1 MKTRHAIPHLI
12 AITLLSIAAAGQA
25 VAITVT
31 NTSDGAAPGPA
42 GSLRKAI
49 NDAAAGDTID
59 FAVPPGEF
67 INLTA
72 GQLLIAKNVTIVG
85 PGARNLTITGNN
97 ASGIFEVAKDVT
109 MNLSGLTLS
118 GGFATTHP
126 PGMSFSEKLGGA
138 IYNLGNLTITACR
151 ITGNRASSNTTL
163 PFGDAFGGG
172 IFNSSSGTLTMRD
185 SEISSNSCDANQPE
199 GGGLDNDG
207 LANLTNCTVSN
218 NQLLVTGNN
227 FGYASGAGIY
237 ITGTDTVNLVN
248 CTINNNYFQTS
259 ADPNASGEGGGIVNS
274 ATVNLRN
281 TIVAQNGGTTDGP
294 DVSSGS
300 QGFTSQGHNL
310 IGKTDGSTGWITDPN
325 NPNHDYT
332 GTAAAPLVPGLVDP
346 DGTFAPIHNGGPT
359 NTVALLP
366 TSPAVD
372 KGDDVVLGAPY
383 NLTTDQR
390 GPGFSRKLAAHTD
403 IGAFELDQ
411 PQVGPD
417 FVVTTTDE
425 HTDGLCGM
433 ADCTLLEALNAS
445 NADASA
451 NTITFAPGVSGTIIN
466 STRPGRPITH
476 PLTIIGPGARTLTI
490 DGKGK
495 ARIFDVR
502 AGAGSVTISGLTL
515 ANGKALT
522 AGGST
527 FPTGSGGAILN
538 AASLTLT
545 DCTLIG
551 NSSVVHGGAI
561 LNNGSSS
568 GNATLT
574 LNNCTLTGNSATASG
589 GAIFNLGAAS
599 GHATLSMTNCT
610 LNQNSA
616 SQYGGAIYTD
626 GTNAGNAALTL
637 TNCTF
642 NQNTA
647 TLVAGGIYNDAFNQG
662 QALGAA
668 TLTVRN
674 TIFRGG
680 ASGANLVNEQGTITS
695 QGSNLSSDA
704 AGGDAATGPG
714 GFLNQAGDIR
724 NTDPKLDALQS
735 NGGPTDTVALQA
747 NSPAINAGND
757 SFAPPK
763 DQRGKPRIG
772 VSDIGAFEFT
782 PPSGVLGNVSTRL
795 QVGTGN
801 NVLFAGFI
809 IQGNASKTL
818 LIRSAGPSL
827 TQFGVPGALGNPQ
840 LELHDANNTIGTN
853 DNWQTTQ
860 IGGVITSDQAAA
872 IQNSGAAPLN
882 PAEPAIIATLPA
894 GSYTAIVQGVGGT
907 QGVATVEVYDLSPNN
922 GAILANIS
930 TRGFIQ
936 TGDNVMIGGFIV
948 VGNSSKVLI
957 RATGP
962 SLIPFGINNAL
973 ANPRLELHDGNGTLA
988 ANDDWQTTQIGG
1000 IITTDQ
1006 SAAIQSSGLAPSRR
1020 GRVRDHRHLGAGKL
1034 HGDRARS
1041 ERRDRRGPHRSL
1053 RAAVAGGT
1061 LPFFQTKSWK
1071 ARRLNFSPC
1080 CIRASA
1086 RNFVIWS
1093 LPI

>member
-1 MKTRHAIPHLI
+1 MKTRLSIPHLI

-31 NTSDGAAPGPA
+31 NTSDGAEPGPA

-49 NDAAAGDTID
+49 SDAAAGDTID
-59 FAVPPGEF
+59 FAVPSGEF

-97 ASGIFEVAKDVT
+97 ASGIFEVSKDVT
-109 MNLSGLTLS
+109 MKLSGLTLS
-118 GGFATTHP
+118 GGFATTR
-126 PGMSFSEKLGGA
+126 GSFEVKLGGA

-151 ITGNRASSNTTL
+151 ITGNRASSSFSTG
-163 PFGDAFGGG
+163 FGDAHGAGIYNGGR
-172 IFNSSSGTLTMRD
+172 GTLTMRD
-185 SEISSNSCDANQPE
+185 SEISSNVCDAQTSS
-199 GGGLDNDG
+199 GAGLYNNG

-227 FGYASGAGIY
+227 FGRASGAGIFN
-237 ITGTDTVNLVN
+237 TGGSTGGVPDFGTLNLVN
-248 CTINNNYFQTS
+248 CTINNNYFPTS
-259 ADPNASGEGGGIVNS
+259 ADPNAAGAGGGIFNS
-274 ATVNLRN
+274 STVNLRN
-281 TIVAQNGGTTDGP
+281 TIVAQNRGTTDGP
-294 DVSSGS
+294 DLYDNSSS
-300 QGFTSQGHNL
+300 DFTSQGHNL
-310 IGKTDGSTGWITDPN
+310 IGIIDNSGAGWITDPN

-332 GTAAAPLVPGLVDP
+332 GTAAQPLVPGLVDP
-346 DGTFAPIHNGGPT
+346 GSGTFAPVNNGGPT
-359 NTVALLP
+359 DTVALLP

-403 IGAFELDQ
+403 IGAFELDE

-417 FVVTTTDE
+417 FVVTNTDE
-425 HTDGLCGM
+425 HTDGLCGV

-445 NADASA
+445 NANASG
-451 NTITFAPGVSGTIIN
+451 NSIVFAPGVSGTIIN
-466 STRPGRPITH
+466 SSRFGRPITH
-476 PLTIIGPGARTLTI
+476 PLTIIGPGARTLAI
-490 DGKGK
+490 DGQGK
-495 ARIFDVR
+495 ARIFEVK

-515 ANGKALT
+515 ANGKAVT

-527 FPTGSGGAILN
+527 FPVGSGGAILN

-574 LNNCTLTGNSATASG
+574 LNNCTLTGNSSTASG
-589 GAIFNLGAAS
+589 GAILNLGAAS
-599 GHATLSMTNCT
+599 GHATLSVTNCT
-610 LNQNSA
+610 LSANFA
-616 SQYGGAIYTD
+616 SQYGGAIYND

-647 TLVAGGIYNDAFNQG
+647 TLVAGGIYNDASNPG

-674 TIFRGG
+674 TIFRAG
-680 ASGANLVNEQGTITS
+680 ASGVNLVNDQGTITS

-714 GFLNQAGDIR
+714 GLLNQAEDIR
-724 NTDPKLDALQS
+724 NTDPQLGPLQS

-757 SFAPPK
+757 SFAPSS
-763 DQRGKPRIG
+763 DQRGQPRVG
-772 VSDIGAFEFT
+772 VSDIGAFEFNPNPT
-782 PPSGVLGNVSTRL
+782 PSPTPTATPTPAPGVLGNVSTRL
-795 QVGTGN
+795 QVGTWN

-827 TQFGVPGALGNPQ
+827 TQFGIPGALGDPL

-860 IGGVITSDQAAA
+860 IGGVINADQAAA
-872 IQNSGAAPLN
+872 IQNSGAPPLN

-894 GSYTAIVQGVGGT
+894 GSYSAIVQGVGGT
-907 QGVATVEVYDLSPNN
+907 QGVATVEVYDLTQNN
-922 GAILANIS
+922 GSVLANIS

-948 VGNSSKVLI
+948 VGNASKVLV

-973 ANPRLELHDGNGTLA
+973 ANPQLELHDGNGTLA

-1000 IITTDQ
+1000 IIASDQ
-1006 SAAIQSSGLAPSRR
+1006 SADIQSSGLAPSNPAESTIIATLAP
-1020 GRVRDHRHLGAGKL
+1020 GNYTAIAQGVN
-1034 HGDRARS
+1034 
-1041 ERRDRRGPHRSL
+1041 
-1053 RAAVAGGT
+1053 GGT
-1061 LPFFQTKSWK
+1061 GVGLIEVFALP
-1071 ARRLNFSPC
+1071 
-1080 CIRASA
+1080 
-1086 RNFVIWS
+1086 
-1093 LPI
+1093 

>member
-1 MKTRHAIPHLI
+1 MKTRLSIPHLI
-12 AITLLSIAAAGQA
+12 AITLLSLAAAGQA
-25 VAITVT
+25 MAITVT
-31 NTSDGAAPGPA
+31 NTSDGAEPGPA

-59 FAVPPGEF
+59 FSVPSGDF

-85 PGARNLTITGNN
+85 PGARNLTITGNG
-97 ASGIFEVAKDVT
+97 ASGIFEVAEDVT

-118 GGFATTHP
+118 GGLAETHVP
-126 PGMSFSEKLGGA
+126 PGTPGNYPKLGGA

-172 IFNSSSGTLTMRD
+172 IFNSSNGILTMRD
-185 SEISSNSCDANQPE
+185 SEISSNSCDASQPG
-199 GGGLDNDG
+199 GGGLANDG

-227 FGYASGAGIY
+227 FPGTGAGIY
-237 ITGTDTVNLVN
+237 SNGTLNLVN
-248 CTINNNYFQTS
+248 CTINNNYFPTS
-259 ADPNASGEGGGIVNS
+259 ANPNATGDGGGIANYS
-274 ATVNLRN
+274 TVNIRN
-281 TIVAQNGGTTDGP
+281 TIVAQNGATAQSP
-294 DVSSGS
+294 DVYSG
-300 QGFTSQGHNL
+300 GRVFASQGHNL
-310 IGKTDGSTGWITDPN
+310 IGITDGSNGWITDPN

-332 GTAAAPLVPGLVDP
+332 GTAAQPLVPGLVDP
-346 DGTFAPIHNGGPT
+346 GSSTFAPIPNGGPT
-359 NTVALLP
+359 NTVALLA

-390 GPGFSRKLAAHTD
+390 GSGFSRKLAAHTD
-403 IGAFELDQ
+403 IGAFELDE

-417 FVVTTTDE
+417 FEVTTKDE
-425 HTDGLCGM
+425 HTDGLCGI

-445 NADASA
+445 NANASA
-451 NTITFAPGVSGTIIN
+451 NSVTFAPGVSGTIIN

-490 DGKGK
+490 DGQSK
-495 ARIFDVR
+495 ARIFEVR
-502 AGAGSVTISGLTL
+502 AGAGSVSISGLTL

-545 DCTLIG
+545 DCTLSG

-568 GNATLT
+568 GNATLI
-574 LNNCTLTGNSATASG
+574 LNNCTVTANSATASA

-610 LNQNSA
+610 LDGNSA
-616 SQYGGAIYTD
+616 SQYGGAIYND
-626 GTNAGNAALTL
+626 GTNAGNAALTV

-647 TLVAGGIYNDAFNQG
+647 ILSAGGIYNDAFNSG

-668 TLTVRN
+668 TLTTRN
-674 TIFRGG
+674 TIFRAG
-680 ASGANLVNEQGTITS
+680 ANGANLVNEQGTVTS

-704 AGGDAATGPG
+704 AGGDAATGPD

-724 NTDPKLDALQS
+724 NTDPQFDALKS
-735 NGGPTDTVALQA
+735 NGGPTDTVALEA

-757 SFAPPK
+757 SFAPPN

-827 TQFGVPGALGNPQ
+827 TQFGVPGALGDPQ

-860 IGGVITSDQAAA
+860 IGGVITSDQTAA
-872 IQNSGAAPLN
+872 IQNSGAPPLN

-894 GSYTAIVQGVGGT
+894 GSYSAVVQGVGGT
-907 QGVATVEVYDLSPNN
+907 QGVATVEVYDLSQNN

-948 VGNSSKVLI
+948 VGQSTKVLL

-962 SLIPFGINNAL
+962 SLIPFGISNAL

-1006 SAAIQSSGLAPSRR
+1006 SAAIQSSGLAPSN
-1020 GRVRDHRHLGAGKL
+1020 
-1034 HGDRARS
+1034 
-1041 ERRDRRGPHRSL
+1041 
-1053 RAAVAGGT
+1053 AAESAIIATLAPGNYTAIAQGVNGGT
-1061 LPFFQTKSWK
+1061 GVGLIEVFALQ
-1071 ARRLNFSPC
+1071 
-1080 CIRASA
+1080 
-1086 RNFVIWS
+1086 
-1093 LPI
+1093 

>member
-1 MKTRHAIPHLI
+1 MKTRHATLHLI

-31 NTSDGAAPGPA
+31 NNSDGADPGPT
-42 GSLRKAI
+42 GSLRKAV

-59 FAVPPGEF
+59 FALPPGTF

-97 ASGIFEVAKDVT
+97 ASGIFEVAKEVT

-118 GGFATTHP
+118 GGSATAR
-126 PGMSFSEKLGGA
+126 GSIDWIKQGGA
-138 IYNLGNLTITACR
+138 IYNKGNLTITACR
-151 ITGNRASSNTTL
+151 ITGNRASSSAS
-163 PFGDAFGGG
+163 PSFGDASGGG
-172 IFNSSSGTLTMRD
+172 IYNDGRGTLTMRD
-185 SEISSNSCDANQPE
+185 SEISSNLCDAQTPT
-199 GGGLDNDG
+199 GGGLYNNG

-227 FGYASGAGIY
+227 FGHASGAGIY
-237 ITGTDTVNLVN
+237 NVGGSTSGVPDFGTLNLIN
-248 CTINNNYFQTS
+248 CTINNNYFPTS
-259 ADPNASGEGGGIVNS
+259 ADPNATGAGGGIYNNS
-274 ATVNLRN
+274 TANLRN
-281 TIVAQNGGTTDGP
+281 TIVAQNRAPYAGP
-294 DVSSGS
+294 DLYDNSSS
-300 QGFTSQGHNL
+300 DFTSQGHNL
-310 IGKTDGSTGWITDPN
+310 IGIIDNSGAGWITDPN

-332 GTAAAPLVPGLVDP
+332 GTGAQPLVPGLVDP
-346 DGTFAPIHNGGPT
+346 DGTFAPIPNGGPT

-403 IGAFELDQ
+403 IGAFELDE

-425 HTDGLCGM
+425 HTDGLCGI

-445 NADASA
+445 NANASA
-451 NTITFAPGVSGTIIN
+451 NTITFAPGVAGTIIN
-466 STRPGRPITH
+466 SSRFGRPITH
-476 PLTIIGPGARTLTI
+476 PLTIIGPGARTLGI
-490 DGKGK
+490 DGKGN

-502 AGAGSVTISGLTL
+502 AGAGSVIISGLTL
-515 ANGKALT
+515 ANGKATVL
-522 AGGST
+522 GGST
-527 FPTGSGGAILN
+527 FPIGYGGAILN

-545 DCTLIG
+545 DCSLIA
-551 NSSVVHGGAI
+551 NSSAVAGGAI

-574 LNNCTLTGNSATASG
+574 VNNCTFAGNFSSASG
-589 GAIFNLGAAS
+589 GAILNTGVAS

-610 LNQNSA
+610 LNQNIA
-616 SQYGGAIYTD
+616 NQYGGAIYND

-647 TLVAGGIYNDAFNQG
+647 NLAVAGGIYNDASNAG
-662 QALGAA
+662 QAMGAA

-674 TIFRGG
+674 TIFRAGPD
-680 ASGANLVNEQGTITS
+680 GANLVNDQGTIAS

-704 AGGDAATGPG
+704 AGGDAATSPG

-724 NTDPKLDALQS
+724 NTDPQLDTLKS
-735 NGGPTDTVALQA
+735 NGGPTDTVALLA
-747 NSPAINAGND
+747 GSPAINAGND
-757 SFAPPK
+757 ALASPK
-763 DQRGKPRIG
+763 DQRGKSRVG

-827 TQFGVPGALGNPQ
+827 AQFGVPGTLGDPQ

-860 IGGVITSDQAAA
+860 IGGVITSDQTAA
-872 IQNSGAAPLN
+872 IQNSGAPPLN

-894 GSYTAIVQGVGGT
+894 GSYSAVVQGVGGT
-907 QGVATVEVYDLSPNN
+907 EGVATVEVYDLSQNN

-948 VGNSSKVLI
+948 VGNPSKVLV

-962 SLIPFGINNAL
+962 SLIPFGISNAL
-973 ANPRLELHDGNGTLA
+973 TNPRLELHDGNGTLA
-988 ANDDWQTTQIGG
+988 ANDDWQTTQVGG
-1000 IITTDQ
+1000 IIATDQ
-1006 SAAIQSSGLAPSRR
+1006 SAAIQSSGLAPSNPAESTIIATLAP
-1020 GRVRDHRHLGAGKL
+1020 GNYTAIAQGVN
-1034 HGDRARS
+1034 
-1041 ERRDRRGPHRSL
+1041 
-1053 RAAVAGGT
+1053 GGT
-1061 LPFFQTKSWK
+1061 GVGLIEVFALP
-1071 ARRLNFSPC
+1071 
-1080 CIRASA
+1080 
-1086 RNFVIWS
+1086 
-1093 LPI
+1093 